1 MSLGETLG
9 RREAAMN
16 WSQENCPID
25 SHRWTCERWG
35 GDFVH
40 SLDIAWQDLAIIEL
54 NVFSKALFPAGRRAL
69 WRCFKCRK
77 VFPCGIHHG
86 EKVAHTFHSVLFSCR
101 FGGCP
106 GVITGAIF
114 LDFRGKT
121 WYNVSRVIICPLS
134 GIYQNM
140 ECEYRAGY

>member
-40 SLDIAWQDLAIIEL
+40 SLDIAGQDLAINRTECFQQSPFPCREKGF
-54 NVFSKALFPAGRRAL
+54 VALFQVSEGFSLWLHTMGRKLLIHFIQFYSAAGL
-69 WRCFKCRK
+69 
-77 VFPCGIHHG
+77 
-86 EKVAHTFHSVLFSCR
+86 VAA
-101 FGGCP
+101 P
-106 GVITGAIF
+106 
-114 LDFRGKT
+114 
-121 WYNVSRVIICPLS
+121 
-134 GIYQNM
+134 
-140 ECEYRAGY
+140 E